1 MSCTNTITFARPT
14 AWAFRSIALVLSS
27 VTAVSVG
34 LAMFALVEDRRLAL
48 LFATAAVLLDVFKY
62 LAWPFAAVLLGA
74 GRRLCAVLL
83 VACALLLAGV
93 SCWATYDRLMTS
105 IVGSRAEQQA
115 VQSQRV
121 ADLEA
126 ARADDARRVA
136 GLDAEAESVRAQALA
151 LRERGMVSKA
161 TELEAAALPRIAE
174 QREQARARLDRQS
187 LELTALRAKMPKG
200 AGLPLELA
208 TLLCLGFAFALE
220 VVPALILTAL
230 RPAPSPTRVRVADL
244 AALETVEAVPAT
256 LLPAPEARPETPTTP
271 ATLPGAGP
279 AVLGDNAELLQ
290 KLLQHTAEAGP
301 GALVTLRE
309 FAKTAGIGN
318 LRAGQIFRMAVEA
331 GALAKTVGGRYAVCR
346 DARIQEFKNSLLV
359 VQEA

>member
-34 LAMFALVEDRRLAL
+34 LAMFVLVEDRRLAL
-48 LFATAAVLLDVFKY
+48 LFAVAAVLLDVFKY
-62 LAWPFAAVLLGA
+62 LAWPFAAALLGA

-83 VACALLLAGV
+83 VVCALLLAGV

-115 VQSQRV
+115 VQSQRI

-126 ARADDARRVA
+126 ARADDIRLLA
-136 GLDAEAESVRAQALA
+136 GLDAEAESVHAQALA
-151 LRERGMVSKA
+151 LRDRGMASKA
-161 TELEAAALPRIAE
+161 TELEATALPRIAD

-187 LELTALRAKMPKG
+187 MELTALRAKMPKG
-200 AGLPLELA
+200 AGLPLEVA

-230 RPAPSPTRVRVADL
+230 RQVPSRVRVADL

-271 ATLPGAGP
+271 ATLPGSGP

-290 KLLQHTAEAGP
+290 KLLQHTAEAGA

-331 GALAKTVGGRYAVCR
+331 GALAKTAGGRYAVCR
-346 DARIQEFKNSLLV
+346 DARIQELKNSLLV

>member
-1 MSCTNTITFARPT
+1 MSCTHTITLGRPT
-14 AWAFRSIALVLSS
+14 AWAFRCIALVLSG

-48 LFATAAVLLDVFKY
+48 LFAAAAVLLDAFKY
-62 LAWPFAAVLLGA
+62 LAWPFAAALLA
-74 GRRLCAVLL
+74 ARRRLCALLL
-83 VACALLLAGV
+83 VVCALLLAGV

-115 VQSQRV
+115 VQAQRI

-126 ARADDARRVA
+126 ARADDARRLA
-136 GLDAEAESVRAQALA
+136 GLDAEADSVRAQALA

-161 TELEAAALPRIAE
+161 AELEAAALPRIAE

-187 LELTALRAKMPKG
+187 LELTGLRAQTPKG
-200 AGLPLELA
+200 AGLPLPLA
-208 TLLCLGFAFALE
+208 TLLCLGFALALE

-230 RPAPSPTRVRVADL
+230 RSAPLRVPAAPI
-244 AALETVEAVPAT
+244 TVEARPEA
-256 LLPAPEARPETPTTP
+256 LLPAPETPPTTAETP
-271 ATLPGAGP
+271 ATAPAAAP

-331 GALAKTVGGRYAVCR
+331 GALAKTSAGRYAVCR
-346 DARIQEFKNSLLV
+346 DARIQEFKNSLPV
-359 VQEA
+359 AQGAVQP